1 MSSSWTDA
9 GRDGQPP
16 RFLSVDRGSLTRLA
30 VVLAFAAAAFVG
42 PFLGTT
48 SARFTDSTELGVTFS
63 VPAEVPPLPPLP
75 PLPPV
80 APDPDPVPDPVP

>member
-9 GRDGQPP
+9 GRGAQPSP

-30 VVLAFAAAAFVG
+30 VVLLFAAAAFVG

-63 VPAEVPPLPPLP
+63 VPAPV
-75 PLPPV
+75 PPV
-80 APDPDPVPDPVP
+80 APDPPAPDPVP